1 MTDKFWNLA
10 VRELYH
16 IGFISR
22 DDMISIYGSYNSDLI
37 DEYDYKK
44 YFLLI
49 IEILKNKKLITELVV
64 EEINVISDLKLPEK
78 NIFKKMW
85 LSYILDCVI
94 LGELDLADIDYY
106 ESEIDFSNN
115 EWTQAEISI
124 AMSIIDK
131 LRIGII
137 SKNPQAVNYME
148 NLSFDVLMDINKIG
162 Y

>member
-44 YFLLI
+44 YFLLV
-49 IEILKNKKLITELVV
+49 IEILKNKKLMTELVV
-64 EEINVISDLKLPEK
+64 EEISVISDLKLPEK

-94 LGELDLADIDYY
+94 LGEIDLSDIDYY

-115 EWTQAEISI
+115 EWTQTEITN
-124 AMSIIDK
+124 AMSLIDK

-137 SKNPQAVNYME
+137 SKNSQAVDYME
-148 NLSFDVLMDINKIG
+148 NLSFDVLMNINKIG

>member
-44 YFLLI
+44 YFLLV
-49 IEILKNKKLITELVV
+49 IEILKNKKLMTELVV
-64 EEINVISDLKLPEK
+64 EEISVISDLKLPEK

-94 LGELDLADIDYY
+94 LGEIDLSDIDYY

-115 EWTQAEISI
+115 DWTQTEITS
-124 AMSIIDK
+124 AMSVIDK

-137 SKNPQAVNYME
+137 SKNPTAVDYME

-162 Y
+162 C

>member
-1 MTDKFWNLA
+1 MTNKFWNLA

-37 DEYDYKK
+37 NEYQYKK
-44 YFLLI
+44 HFLLV
-49 IEILKNKKLITELVV
+49 IEILKNKKLITELVI
-64 EEINVISDLKLPEK
+64 EEISVISDLKLPEK

-85 LSYILDCVI
+85 LAYILDCVI
-94 LGELDLADIDYY
+94 LSELEVADIEYY
-106 ESEIDFSNN
+106 ESQIDFSNN
-115 EWTQAEISI
+115 EWTQAEISS
-124 AMSIIDK
+124 AMFIIDK

-137 SKNPQAVNYME
+137 EKNPNAVEYME
-148 NLSFDVLMDINKIG
+148 KLSFDVLMDINKIG

>member
-10 VRELYH
+10 IRELYH

-37 DEYDYKK
+37 DEYEYKK
-44 YFLLI
+44 YFLLV
-49 IEILKNKKLITELVV
+49 IEILKNKKLMTELVV
-64 EEINVISDLKLPEK
+64 EEVSVISDLKLPEK

-94 LGELDLADIDYY
+94 LGELALSDIDHY
-106 ESEIDFSNN
+106 ESAIDFSNN
-115 EWTQAEISI
+115 EWTQSEISI
-124 AMSIIDK
+124 SMSVIDK

-137 SKNPQAVNYME
+137 SKNPQAVDYME
-148 NLSFDVLMDINKIG
+148 NLSFDILMDINKIG
-162 Y
+162 C